1 MQFLSLE
8 GLKLV
13 VSNIKTLIANAS
25 AASKITNFS
34 ATQTASNATISLKQG
49 TDTFVDSVT
58 IGSASTS
65 TAGLLSAADK
75 SKLDGI
81 AAGAQVN
88 VIEGIV
94 VRAEGDTDTA
104 INMTTFVDGK
114 KLVIDNLGTIATAEP
129 TDATAKAK
137 DAKLAPTAK
146 AVRDYV
152 TGVKNSLSTNVDD
165 LTDRMEAAE
174 SDIDKLQTDLLA
186 EVTRSTNK
194 DNALQAA
201 IDGINNASTGILATA
216 KSYTDT
222 EVGKEKTA
230 REAADTALQGAI
242 DAINNASTG
251 ILAKAQTYADGK
263 VSDEATARDNADKA
277 IIADLDKVEAFLG
290 TLSDNNTKAAN
301 VYTKAEVT
309 TAIEEAKKAI
319 LTGESTE
326 QLGTAYDTLIEISKW
341 ISTHGTEATN
351 LASAVAQNAEDIEEL
366 QAKDTQILNTLGTG
380 FGTGEGQTVADKI
393 SSLQSTLLKAVE
405 DEETRAKAAEA
416 KLTTDL
422 AAEVTRAKAAESTLA
437 TDLAAEVTRATEA
450 EEALQDNIDTLSD
463 TVTANKNAIEKTVS
477 ELAYVNNIA
486 SPAVADD
493 SGVITLNYSVNN
505 GTATPTSKSVNLG
518 SIIQETDITA
528 LFA

>member
-13 VSNIKTLIANAS
+13 VTNIKTLVANAA
-25 AASKITNFS
+25 AASKINNFS
-34 ATQTASNATISLKQG
+34 ATQTASNATISLIQG

-58 IGSASTS
+58 INSASTS

-75 SKLDGI
+75 AKLDGI
-81 AAGAQVN
+81 ATGAQVN

-114 KLVIDNLGTIATAEP
+114 KLVIDNLGTIATTEP

-152 TGVKNSLSTNVDD
+152 TGVKNSLSTDVTG
-165 LTDRMEAAE
+165 LTTRMTSAEA
-174 SDIDKLQTDLLA
+174 DIDKLQADLLA

-194 DNALQAA
+194 DNALQAD
-201 IDGINNASTGILATA
+201 IDAINNASTGILATA
-216 KSYTDT
+216 KGYTDT

-242 DAINNASTG
+242 DAINNATTG
-251 ILAKAQTYADGK
+251 ILAKAKTYADGL
-263 VSDEATARDNADKA
+263 VDAEETARDNADKV

-290 TLSDNNTKAAN
+290 ELTDNNSKAAN

-309 TAIEEAKKAI
+309 AAIEAAKKAI
-319 LTGESTE
+319 LTGESTDKLSE
-326 QLGTAYDTLIEISKW
+326 AYDTLLEISNW

-351 LASAVAQNAEDIEEL
+351 LAAAVAQNAEDIEDL
-366 QAKDTQILNTLGTG
+366 QDKDTEILDTLGTG
-380 FGTGEGQTVADKI
+380 FSTGEGQTVADKI
-393 SSLQSTLLKAVE
+393 SSLQSTLLKAIE
-405 DEETRAKAAEA
+405 DEKTRAKGAEA
-416 KLTTDL
+416 TLT
-422 AAEVTRAKAAESTLA
+422 S
-437 TDLAAEVTRATEA
+437 DLAAEVTRATKA
-450 EEALQDNIDTLSD
+450 EEALQDNIDTLSS
-463 TVTANKNAIEKTVS
+463 TVTANKNAIEATVS
-477 ELAYVNNIA
+477 KLPYVKSINTNLDVANDGKITLVYTVNN
-486 SPAVADD
+486 
-493 SGVITLNYSVNN
+493 
-505 GTATPTSKSVNLG
+505 ATSSQNVNLG
-518 SIIQETDITA
+518 SIIQETDIMA